1 MTKLTNQL
9 REEIVQLR
17 EAGATIVSL
26 AERTG
31 VNKMTVSRFLAKKT
45 HTEWWAARGDDGELP
60 ATDDEVVE
68 PQGSLYDHYHNIATL
83 PGNRFI
89 LTSAQNDTLVH
100 TKFLDSLEVMAEHIG
115 ATILVGTFS
124 YNANNGQQNMQKGA
138 GEWFD
143 ERIKKYIVDEPIQL
157 ADDLIWCGELNVL
170 PTAVNP
176 LSGFHS
182 YTKNCSGIIP
192 HAKVHLESLPTAKD
206 EPVRILYTTGAVTQ
220 RNYLQKKAGQKAS
233 FHHIFGALV
242 VEIDDDGD
250 WFVRQLIGETES
262 GEFYDLDRR
271 YTPTGSTPAHRVE
284 AINWGDIHAEKYD
297 AKVYAA
303 SFGTNPGSMIDDL
316 MPRYQLVHDV
326 LDMQARN
333 HHNMSDPYFKFKSYC
348 ENKDWVEDDIAQ
360 VANVLELMDRDFCHT
375 VVVESNHDL
384 ALERWLKT
392 ADYKTDPANALFFL
406 DCQYATYKAIYDGKR
421 DFSVFKYALIKHN
434 EKMNKVRFLRT
445 DESFML
451 CGSDGIECG
460 AHGHLGNNG
469 ARGSINAYQKLGTR
483 YNIGHSHSANIRDG
497 VYQAGVSAK
506 LDMGYNKGGSSWSN
520 SHIVTYAN
528 SKRAI
533 VTLKN
538 GKWRA

>member
-1 MTKLTNQL
+1 MTSAILTDDTKLEIL
-9 REEIVQLR
+9 RLKNDNLSIRAIAHALDISK
-17 EAGATIVSL
+17 T
-26 AERTG
+26 
-31 VNKMTVSRFLAKKT
+31 TVGNFLSKETYAD
-45 HTEWWAARGDDGELP
+45 WWAKHEKPIAS
-60 ATDDEVVE
+60 
-68 PQGSLYDHYHNIATL
+68 GSLHDHYHQIKKL

-89 LTSAQNDTLVH
+89 LTSAQNSTYVH
-100 TKFLDSLEVMAEHIG
+100 SKFLASLETMAKSVG

-124 YNANNGQQNMQKGA
+124 YNVDGFQNLQKSE

-143 ERIKKYIVDEPIQL
+143 SKIKKYIVDEPIQL
-157 ADDLIWCGELNVL
+157 AEDLIWCGELNVI

-192 HAKVHLESLPTAKD
+192 HAKVQLESLPTAKD

-220 RNYLQKKAGQKAS
+220 RNYIQKKSGQKAS
-233 FHHIFGALV
+233 FHHIFGALI

-250 WFVRQLIGETES
+250 WFVRQLIADTET
-262 GEFYDLDRR
+262 GEFYDLDRL
-271 YTPTGSTPAHRVE
+271 YTPTGVSVAHRVE
-284 AINWGDIHAEKYD
+284 AINWGDIHAEKAD
-297 AKVYAA
+297 FKVYAA
-303 SFGTNPGSMIDDL
+303 SFGNKGSMIDAL
-316 MPRYQLVHDV
+316 MPKYQLVHDV

-333 HHNMSDPYFKFKSYC
+333 HHTINDPYVKFALYVQ
-348 ENKDWVEDDIAQ
+348 NKDWVSEDVAR
-360 VANVLELMDRDFCHT
+360 VANVLDLMHRDYCKT
-375 VVVESNHDL
+375 VIVESNHDL
-384 ALERWLKT
+384 ALQRWLKT

-406 DCQYATYKAIYDGKR
+406 DCQLATYNAIADG
-421 DFSVFKYALIKHN
+421 DSEFSVFKYALTKHN
-434 EKMNKVRFLRT
+434 SALNRVKFLRT
-445 DESFML
+445 DESFMI
-451 CGSDGIECG
+451 CGKDGIECG

-506 LDMGYNKGGSSWSN
+506 MDMGYNQGGSSWSH

-528 SKRAI
+528 SKRTI

-538 GKWRA
+538 GKWKA